1 MARLPSR
8 SWSCSE
14 LHRGAAQVI
23 DMQVSVDSLV
33 VKQEAMLL
41 KETNGLSAEQLQEL
55 LQDWLTLLRLWGSVR
70 GDQQPN

>member
-1 MARLPSR
+1 
-8 SWSCSE
+8 
-14 LHRGAAQVI
+14 
-23 DMQVSVDSLV
+23 MQVSVDSLV